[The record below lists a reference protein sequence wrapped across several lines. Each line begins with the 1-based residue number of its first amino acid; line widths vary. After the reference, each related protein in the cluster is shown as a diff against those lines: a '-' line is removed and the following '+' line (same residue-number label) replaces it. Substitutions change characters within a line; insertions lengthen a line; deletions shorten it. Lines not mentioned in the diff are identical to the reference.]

1 MSTWGVDLW
10 DNRDNIEKHTLNGI
24 EFLDKCSGFIKDRIR
39 IEQEYAK
46 NLRRLVKQYQF
57 RKKEELPLYSTIVI
71 KEDGI
76 DTKTVVLTYWVNA
89 VEEYGCYET
98 CQAMLNILTEDE
110 NDDRPVSNMLNPK
123 ERVPSP
129 NLHALKCT
137 TFGSSSPIQLDVP
150 LISPWKKSKV
160 GCIIQLRS
168 NEDFQQ
174 SLDLELNHF
183 NKNPTSFNIGD
194 GGVSLKEMTNKQFQ
208 YAMLMK
214 LDLLQQN
221 QLKIME
227 RLDNIETKP
236 KSCTTDEGSIITIPH
251 RDIRCFNEE
260 EETLKASSSAVKN
273 KQRIRQYKI
282 NAFLNAAIWN
292 ICTIVIYEQKK

>member
-1 MSTWGVDLW
+1 
-10 DNRDNIEKHTLNGI
+10 
-24 EFLDKCSGFIKDRIR
+24 
-39 IEQEYAK
+39 
-46 NLRRLVKQYQF
+46 
-57 RKKEELPLYSTIVI
+57 
-71 KEDGI
+71 
-76 DTKTVVLTYWVNA
+76 
-89 VEEYGCYET
+89 
-98 CQAMLNILTEDE
+98 MLNILTEDE

>member
-1 MSTWGVDLW
+1 
-10 DNRDNIEKHTLNGI
+10 
-24 EFLDKCSGFIKDRIR
+24 
-39 IEQEYAK
+39 
-46 NLRRLVKQYQF
+46 
-57 RKKEELPLYSTIVI
+57 
-71 KEDGI
+71 
-76 DTKTVVLTYWVNA
+76 
-89 VEEYGCYET
+89 
-98 CQAMLNILTEDE
+98 
-110 NDDRPVSNMLNPK
+110 MLNPK

-160 GCIIQLRS
+160 GCIIQPRS

-194 GGVSLKEMTNKQFQ
+194 GGVSFKEMTNKQFQ

-221 QLKIME
+221 QLRITE

-251 RDIRCFNEE
+251 RDMRCFNEE

-273 KQRIRQYKI
+273 K
-282 NAFLNAAIWN
+282 
-292 ICTIVIYEQKK
+292 V